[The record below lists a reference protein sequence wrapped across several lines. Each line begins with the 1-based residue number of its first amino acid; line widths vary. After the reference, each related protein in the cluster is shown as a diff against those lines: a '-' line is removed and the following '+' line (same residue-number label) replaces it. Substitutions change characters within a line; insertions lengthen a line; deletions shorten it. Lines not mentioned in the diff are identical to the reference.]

1 VRLILASGSPRRA
14 ELLRAAG
21 YLFEVLPVEVDECTQ
36 PGEQPERYVQR
47 LATAKATAAR
57 PHVADGA
64 DDFLI
69 LGADTSVVID
79 GTILGKPANDA
90 DARSML
96 RRLSGRVHEVVTGV
110 TICCGPHETSRVERT
125 LVWFTRLSE
134 AQIDWYV
141 SSGEGRD
148 KAGAYAIQGLA
159 SRLIPRIDGSYS
171 NVVGLPVQAVAE
183 LFDGF
188 GFRELVSRS

>member
-21 YLFEVLPVEVDECTQ
+21 YVFDVLPVEVDERAQ
-36 PGEQPERYVQR
+36 PGERPEGYVQR

-57 PHVADGA
+57 PLVTGAA
-64 DDFLI
+64 DDCLI

-79 GTILGKPANDA
+79 GAILGKPANDD

-96 RRLSGRVHEVVTGV
+96 RRLSGRAHDVVTGV
-110 TICCGPHETSRVERT
+110 TICCGPHETSRIERT
-125 LVWFTRLSE
+125 LVWFRRLSE
-134 AQIDWYV
+134 AQIDWYI

-171 NVVGLPVQAVAE
+171 NVVGLPVHAVAE
-183 LFDGF
+183 LFDAF
-188 GFRELVSRS
+188 GFRALASRG

>member
-21 YLFEVLPVEVDECTQ
+21 YVFDILPVEVDERAE
-36 PGEQPERYVQR
+36 PGEQAERYVQR
-47 LATAKATAAR
+47 LATAKAAAAR
-57 PHVADGA
+57 PQVADAA
-64 DDFLI
+64 DECLI

-79 GTILGKPANDA
+79 GTILGKPADDD

-96 RRLSGRVHEVVTGV
+96 RRLSGRVHDVVTGV
-110 TICCGPHETSRVERT
+110 TICCGSQETSRVERT
-125 LVWFTRLSE
+125 LVWFTRLSD

-171 NVVGLPVQAVAE
+171 NVVGLPVEAVAE

-188 GFRELVSRS
+188 GFQALASRS